1 MKNLNNILLAA
12 ILTCQLNISFAQNV
26 NWKNLQP
33 SQKHIISLN
42 AGFDHGTVVGVGY
55 GYKLNTKIPLILNLE
70 YSMPFGD
77 KVFDDFK
84 TKIGGQLN
92 IVRANNL
99 FATVKAYGIVRRF
112 ENELAR
118 MLNFGSEFY
127 ATAGFY
133 KNKWYAAGELGFDKA
148 IVTHI
153 KHSDLAKEYNPE
165 IQSGWYI
172 PTGGNFMYGLQG
184 GFSFKNN
191 DVYAKIGRTV
201 SQDFKTRTLVLYY
214 FQVGWNVKM

>member
-1 MKNLNNILLAA
+1 MKNLYRIIPAA
-12 ILTCQLNISFAQNV
+12 IFTCLLNISFAQNI
-26 NWKNLQP
+26 NWKNLRP
-33 SQKHIISLN
+33 SQRHIISLN
-42 AGFDHGTVVGVGY
+42 AGFDHGTVIGVGY
-55 GYKLNTKIPLILNLE
+55 SYQLSTKMPLILNLE

-77 KVFDDFK
+77 KLFDDFK

-92 IVRANNL
+92 VVRANNL
-99 FATVKAYGIVRRF
+99 FAAVKAYGIVRRF
-112 ENELAR
+112 ENDMTR
-118 MLNFGSEFY
+118 MLNFGSEFS

-133 KNKWYAAGELGFDKA
+133 KKKWYAAVELGFDKA

-201 SQDFKTRTLVLYY
+201 SQDFKTRTLVPYY
-214 FQVGWNVKM
+214 FQVGLNVKM